1 MIPTCVVSLQPP
13 AENVSQNNVLM
24 QEMSTPL
31 DQPSTYG
38 KNSFSGNRIQLHPAL
53 LRFIYLFQWFLYFD
67 TFL

>member
-1 MIPTCVVSLQPP
+1 MVVIIMLVMIPTCVVSLQPP

-38 KNSFSGNRIQLHPAL
+38 KNYFFVKQNPA
-53 LRFIYLFQWFLYFD
+53 
-67 TFL
+67 TSSPP